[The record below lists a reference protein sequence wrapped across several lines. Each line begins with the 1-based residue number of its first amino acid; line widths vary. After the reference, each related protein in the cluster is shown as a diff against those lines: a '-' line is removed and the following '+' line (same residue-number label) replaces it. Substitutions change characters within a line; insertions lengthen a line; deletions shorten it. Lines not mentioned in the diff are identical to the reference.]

1 MGLVGK
7 KKYDIIFADPP
18 WEYRVW
24 SKKGERRTAASFYE
38 TQKLG
43 YLATMDIASL
53 CNPDCVLLMWATF
66 PCLKEALLLGKAW
79 GFQYKTIAFVWVK
92 RNLHDH
98 GLHVGMGHYTRANAE
113 VVLLFTRG
121 KALKRVNKNVQQVV
135 ITPKGKHSQKPDEVR
150 RRIVRLFGD
159 HPRLELFA
167 RSRAGLFPDEE
178 YRGWDVFG
186 NEANGSI
193 PINIKQLLFTF
204 KF

>member
-1 MGLVGK
+1 MGTVG
-7 KKYDIIFADPP
+7 KKYDIIYADPP

-38 TQKLG
+38 TQTLG
-43 YLATMDIASL
+43 YLAAMDIASL

-66 PCLKEALLLGKAW
+66 PCLQEALLLGKAW
-79 GFQYKTIAFVWVK
+79 GFQYKTVAFVWVK

-113 VVLLFTRG
+113 VVLLFTKG
-121 KALKRVNKNVQQVV
+121 KSLQRVSKNVQQVV

-150 RRIVRLFGD
+150 KRIVRLFGD
-159 HPRLELFA
+159 RPRLELFA
-167 RSRAGLFPDEE
+167 RSRAGFFPDEE

-193 PINIKQLLFTF
+193 PINSKQLLFTL